1 MSFVTYILVAGLIMG
16 TQDRYLLY
24 FLAIGSHTFQHLNYV
39 YFILISN
46 LHISEKLHPSCEA
59 KVGEN

>member
-24 FLAIGSHTFQHLNYV
+24 FSNDW
-39 YFILISN
+39 YFILTSN
-46 LHISEKLHPSCEA
+46 LHISKKLHPSSEA
-59 KVGEN
+59 KIGEN